1 MSLGTKATLYK
12 AATGTDLPMET
23 PATTNPAL
31 STAMNNKLQPAKNW
45 SSFQSDIGLTTTPAM
60 LNQGLSSK
68 GKYAGYYT
76 AADMQKAIEGDAV
89 QSYNQATAFAEDLG
103 TLATN
108 QYNKYNAQ
116 SMYGMPT
123 FQSNVD
129 LPSGVKEQKIQE
141 YQDYMGNLL
150 PQVSN
155 SLDTSAN
162 ILQTPMYEFAR
173 ALATKKYGLNPSIA
187 AGMFTPEFDVEQ
199 YGINQDVQSMAR
211 TGMPFDV
218 ARQAASDARTALE
231 NTREDT
237 EYTRDQD
244 TLTRAA
250 AIEDATGYST
260 SKMKIATSMTDQQL
274 YDVVKDPKWNLY
286 ITGLDN
292 AILAGSIDDAYTAAV
307 AAANDPQTAQIGK
320 VLLGYL
326 AMRSSSSS
334 NTQAKALAAEIAKV
348 TGVPSFDPG

>member
-123 FQSNVD
+123 FQTNVD
-129 LPSGVKEQKIQE
+129 LPPGVKEQKIQE

-150 PQVSN
+150 PQISN

-199 YGINQDVQSMAR
+199 YDINQDVQSMAR

-218 ARQAASDARTALE
+218 ARQATADARTALE

-237 EYTRDQD
+237 KYVRDQD
-244 TLTRAA
+244 ALTRAA
-250 AIEDATGYST
+250 KIESSLGFST
-260 SKMKIATSMTDQQL
+260 SKMKQATSMTDQQL
-274 YDVVKDPKWNLY
+274 YDVVNDPGWVKTKQGVDNFIKAGEIDTLY
-286 ITGLDN
+286 EK
-292 AILAGSIDDAYTAAV
+292 AV
-307 AAANDPQTAQIGK
+307 AAANDPKTTQAGK
-320 VLLGYL
+320 VILGYL
-326 AMRSSSSS
+326 AMRLASSST
-334 NTQAKALAAEIAKV
+334 TQAKGMAAAIADA
-348 TGVPSFDPG
+348 TGVPTFDNP

>member
-1 MSLGTKATLYK
+1 MALGTKATLFK
-12 AATGTDLPMET
+12 AATGRDLPAET
-23 PATTNPAL
+23 TQADSPLA
-31 STAMNNKLQPAKNW
+31 TAMNNKLQPAKNF
-45 SSFQSDIGLTTTPAM
+45 SDFQSGMGLTTTPAM

-76 AADMQKAIEGDAV
+76 AADMQKAVEGDAM
-89 QSYNQATAFAEDLG
+89 QAYNQSTAFAEDLG
-103 TLATN
+103 NLASN
-108 QYNKYNAQ
+108 QYDKYVAQ
-116 SMYGMPT
+116 NTYGMPT

-129 LPSGVKEQKIQE
+129 MPEGLQEQKIGE
-141 YQDYMGNLL
+141 YQDYMRNLGS
-150 PQVSN
+150 QIDS
-155 SLDTSAN
+155 SFDTSTS
-162 ILQTPMYEFAR
+162 ILNTPRYEFAR
-173 ALATKKYGLNPSIA
+173 ALATQKYGMNPSLA
-187 AGMFTPEFDVEQ
+187 AGMFTPQFDVDQ
-199 YGINQDVQSMAR
+199 YAIDQDVRSMEA

-218 ARQAASDARTALE
+218 ARQYKADTRSNLE

-237 EYTRDQD
+237 RYIRDQD
-244 TLTRAA
+244 ALARAT

-274 YDVVKDPKWNLY
+274 YEVVQDPKWNLY

-292 AILAGSIDDAYTAAV
+292 AILSGSIDDAYTAAV

-334 NTQAKALAAEIAKV
+334 SAQAKALAAEIAKV
-348 TGVPSFDPG
+348 TGVPSFDEG